1 MSLNSVILAV
11 EDALSNAVSTKILK
25 HFGIEIVQRIPNIYQ
40 GNSYLQRRAV
50 ELNRSAAGPPYMF
63 MLTDLDSPQNCP
75 PQLIQSWVRGPL
87 NSGFFFRVA
96 VMEVE
101 SWIMADRSAL
111 AKFLS
116 IPVNRIPSNTDD
128 IDNPKEFLVSLAR
141 RSKKTRLRDRLVPA
155 PRATT
160 AIVGPEY
167 NNCLSEFV
175 QTHWDLA
182 RAAVV
187 SPSLKRTLDCL
198 RGAQLVS
205 DVFQS

>member
-25 HFGIEIVQRIPNIYQ
+25 HFGIEIVHTIPNIYQ
-40 GNSYLQRRAV
+40 GNSYLQRRAP
-50 ELNRSAAGPPYMF
+50 ELNRSAARPPYIF

-75 PQLIQSWVRGPL
+75 PQLIQSWIRAPL
-87 NSGFFFRVA
+87 DSGFFLRVA

-111 AKFLS
+111 ARFLS
-116 IPVNRIPSNTDD
+116 IPVRRIPSNTDD

-141 RSKKTRLRDRLVPA
+141 RSNRRRLRDQLVPA

-160 AIVGPEY
+160 ARVGPEY
-167 NNCLSEFV
+167 NSRFSEFV
-175 QTHWDLA
+175 RTHWDLE
-182 RAAVV
+182 RAALHLQV
-187 SPSLKRTLDCL
+187 
-198 RGAQLVS
+198 
-205 DVFQS
+205 